1 MAIKFDPTISLGS
14 VLTAVCMMASVAV
27 AWGSLQSTLAT
38 HTTQIEYL
46 QIENTRR
53 NSERIADKLEI
64 KDLLKDLKVDI
75 KDVRALVEKAAK

>member
-1 MAIKFDPTISLGS
+1 MSIKFDPTVSLGS
-14 VLTAVCMMASVAV
+14 VLAAVCMIGSVAV

-53 NSERIADKLEI
+53 NSERIADKVEI
-64 KDLLKDLKVDI
+64 RDLLKDLKTDI
-75 KDVRALVEKAAK
+75 KDVRDVVEKRVK